1 MDLIQ
6 QELPQSPSQSSVG
19 QVFGDMDDDW
29 EDEDLD
35 VYGEEI
41 SVRRAASLEALKV
54 YAGAFASSQADSQA
68 QLAKK
73 MLDESGIGFGD
84 LDRLDLG
91 QLASEMVHIEV
102 TLDDTRGSS
111 IGSPSPS
118 SDTLSV
124 SRYREMVCV
133 NKERTKNRKRIGVRR
148 RDTLDRTKMPRAA
161 THNSTN

>member
-1 MDLIQ
+1 MDN
-6 QELPQSPSQSSVG
+6 
-19 QVFGDMDDDW
+19 DW

-35 VYGEEI
+35 MYSEEM

-54 YAGAFASSQADSQA
+54 YAGAFASFQADSHA
-68 QLAKK
+68 QMAQK

-91 QLASEMVHIEV
+91 QLASEMIHVEV
-102 TLDDTRGSS
+102 TLDDTRGSC

-124 SRYREMVCV
+124 SRYREIVCA
-133 NKERTKNRKRIGVRR
+133 NKERTTNRKRIGVRR
-148 RDTLDRTKMPRAA
+148 RDTLDRTKMPR
-161 THNSTN
+161 ST